1 MSKSDKGF
9 SLVELIVVIAI
20 MAVLVGILAP
30 QFMRYIEKSRESAD
44 VQNFDLLKEAVSTYY
59 ADKEIHPVTW
69 TVQQNG
75 STQNVTISDMT
86 PLTDA
91 GISSI
96 ELKSARWSGV
106 KLEYVSV
113 TNTWNV
119 EGNADYFNADGSLVT
134 SGD

>member
-119 EGNADYFNADGSLVT
+119 EGNADFFYADGSLVT

>member
-1 MSKSDKGF
+1 MNEKGF

-30 QFMRYIEKSRESAD
+30 QFIRYVERAREGAD
-44 VQNFDLLKEAVSTYY
+44 VQNFDLLKETVSTYY

-75 STQNVTISDMT
+75 TSQQMTFSDMT
-86 PLTDA
+86 PLTEA
-91 GISSI
+91 GIGSL
-96 ELKSARWSGV
+96 ELKSTKWSGV

>member
-1 MSKSDKGF
+1 MRLSDKGF
-9 SLVELIVVIAI
+9 SLIELIVVIAI

-30 QFMRYIEKSRESAD
+30 QFMRYVEKSRESAD
-44 VQNFDLLKEAVSTYY
+44 VQNFDLLKETVSTYY
-59 ADKEIHPVTW
+59 ADKEIQPVTW
-69 TVQQNG
+69 IVHQNG

-96 ELKSARWSGV
+96 ELKSTRWSGV